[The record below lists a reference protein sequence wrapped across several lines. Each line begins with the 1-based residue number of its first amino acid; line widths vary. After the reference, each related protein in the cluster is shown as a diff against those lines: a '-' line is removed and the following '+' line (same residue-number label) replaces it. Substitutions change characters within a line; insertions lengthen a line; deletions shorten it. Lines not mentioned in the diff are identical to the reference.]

1 MVETV
6 TLVGLS
12 ANIDDVLVI
21 VNGFSLVIPVIVE
34 STLDTIKPP
43 DCW

>member
-1 MVETV
+1 LVETV

-34 STLDTIKPP
+34 SILDTIKPP
-43 DCW
+43 DC